1 MRKFGG
7 SRNRNYPVFLLQKLG
22 QSHLSGGHAAG
33 TAEGLQRRHNAV
45 VGAHRFRRK
54 ARHGK
59 TDIWQKYLLGQA
71 YHSASLQ
78 IIPVLD

>member
-1 MRKFGG
+1 M
-7 SRNRNYPVFLLQKLG
+7 
-22 QSHLSGGHAAG
+22 G
-33 TAEGLQRRHNAV
+33 TDEKGVEIAV
-45 VGAHRFRRK
+45 TKRK
-54 ARHGK
+54 ARQGK